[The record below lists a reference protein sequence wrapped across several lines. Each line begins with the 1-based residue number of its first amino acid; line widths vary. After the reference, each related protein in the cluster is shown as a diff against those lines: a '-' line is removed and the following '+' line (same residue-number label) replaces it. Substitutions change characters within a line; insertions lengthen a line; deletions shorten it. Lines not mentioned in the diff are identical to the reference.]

1 LKKILIISTAPTQ
14 FKSLLNYAT
23 ILKNNFEVEFY
34 FDDTKDE
41 IREEVI
47 ISDKLGFKYNFH
59 LGSPYAKRNN
69 ISTKSTFTKPTF
81 WQKILFKLFPK
92 NEIVGALNSLKAQ
105 EDYVATFINTNKPDV
120 ILTCED
126 NCGCALLF
134 IKEAKKKNIKT
145 VVSVFTLA
153 NEQELGYVYSK
164 LSNFYVKG
172 FVKQFFYSC
181 FNKWKINYK
190 GIIITCEILPQVIA
204 KEIFKIAPK
213 NPWISVGGNSDY
225 IAIESEFVKEYY
237 LNSGADKKKMK
248 LVPHPALE
256 NFQHRM
262 NSKLFYIEELK
273 KNFSTINNQPILL
286 CSLPPDYFANKTFSN
301 YKEIIDFWITTLT
314 KQNTYQ
320 IWLSLHP
327 RQNLN
332 SIEYL
337 NNYPVTIVKEPIE
350 NLIPLCDVFVAQYS
364 ATIRLALMCEK
375 YVINYDMFD
384 ANYTEYANCKLVNTI
399 STKEHFEKAII
410 DFTKSSVPVLNK
422 EPNSYFGN
430 FCEKPNKKITSFFDS
445 L

>member
-1 LKKILIISTAPTQ
+1 MKKILIISTAPTQ

-23 ILKNNFEVEFY
+23 ILKDNFEVEFY

-41 IREEVI
+41 IIEEVV

-59 LGSPYAKRNN
+59 LGSSYAKRNN
-69 ISTKSTFTKPTF
+69 INAEKTFTKPTL
-81 WQKILFKLFPK
+81 WQKILFKVLPK
-92 NEIVGALNSLKAQ
+92 NKIVWALNSLKAQ
-105 EDYVATFINTNKPDV
+105 KDYVAAFINDNNPDI

-126 NCGCALLF
+126 NCGCSLLF

-164 LSNFYVKG
+164 LPDYYIKG

-181 FNKWKINYK
+181 YSKWKRIYQ
-190 GIIITCEILPQVIA
+190 GVLIACETLPNALA
-204 KEIFKIAPK
+204 KELFKIAPK
-213 NPWISVGGNSDY
+213 NPWISVGGNSNY

-248 LVPHPALE
+248 LLPHPALE

-262 NSKLFYIEELK
+262 KNKSFYIEELK
-273 KNFSTINNQPILL
+273 KNFKTINNQPVLL

-301 YKEIIDFWITTLT
+301 YKEIIDFWMTSLT
-314 KQNTYQ
+314 KQKTHQ

-327 RQNLN
+327 RQNVN
-332 SIEYL
+332 SIEHL
-337 NNYPVTIVKEPIE
+337 SNYPVTIVKEPIE
-350 NLIPLCDVFVAQYS
+350 NLMPLCDVFVAQYS

-375 YVINYDMFD
+375 YVVNYDMFD
-384 ANYTEYANCKLVNTI
+384 ANYTEYANCKLVNTVN
-399 STKEHFEKAII
+399 TKEQFEKAIFDCTQI
-410 DFTKSSVPVLNK
+410 NLPDVSK
-422 EPNSYFGN
+422 ESNPHFGN
-430 FCEKPNKKITSFFDS
+430 FCDEPNKKIISFFDS